1 MLNKKFT
8 LLNPFRVMG
17 YESEEIIPAGG
28 LGAVS
33 AQAGV
38 GKTALLV
45 QLAINSMLRGKKVLH
60 ISLNDPV
67 NKVSLWYNELF
78 NNIARQAGLEGLN
91 ETWEAILPNRL
102 IMTFKVEGF
111 NVPKL
116 KERLYDL
123 IVQNIFLPEIIIID
137 GLKFN
142 NKEASETI
150 ESLKAMAEKHAM
162 RLWFTV
168 HTRPKEEPGDVP
180 PSLLP
185 LLHLFDCVFTLQ
197 HERGEI
203 CIKPLSGRAVAVK
216 PLSLDPATMLI
227 KNQALTAS

>member
-8 LLNPFRVMG
+8 LLNPFKVMG

-67 NKVSLWYNELF
+67 NKVSLWYDELF
-78 NNIARQAGLEGLN
+78 NNIARQAGLEGSN
-91 ETWEAILPNRL
+91 ETWEAILPNRF

-123 IVQNIFLPEIIIID
+123 VVQNIFSPDIVIID
-137 GLKFN
+137 GLKLN
-142 NKEASETI
+142 AEASETI
-150 ESLKAMAEKHAM
+150 DSLKAMAEKHAL

-168 HTRPKEEPGDVP
+168 HTKPQEEPGDVP
-180 PSLLP
+180 ASLLP
-185 LLHLFDCVFTLQ
+185 LLHLFDCVFTLR

-203 CIKPLSGRAVAVK
+203 LIKPVSGKAVAAK
-216 PLSLDPATMLI
+216 PLFLDPATMLI
-227 KNQALTAS
+227 KYPSAA

>member
-8 LLNPFRVMG
+8 LLNPFKVMG

-67 NKVSLWYNELF
+67 NKVSLWYDELF
-78 NNIARQAGLEGLN
+78 NNIARQARLEGSN
-91 ETWEAILPNRL
+91 ETWEAILPNRF

-123 IVQNIFLPEIIIID
+123 IVQNIFSPEIVIID
-137 GLKFN
+137 GLKL
-142 NKEASETI
+142 NKEAKETI
-150 ESLKAMAEKHAM
+150 ESLKAMAEKHDL

-168 HTRPKEEPGDVP
+168 HTKPQEEPGDIP
-180 PSLLP
+180 PSLQP
-185 LLHLFDCVFTLQ
+185 LLHLFDCVFTLR
-197 HERGEI
+197 HEGGEI
-203 CIKPLSGRAVAVK
+203 LIKPVSGKAVAAK
-216 PLSLDPATMLI
+216 PLFLDPSTMLI
-227 KNQALTAS
+227 KYPLS

>member
-1 MLNKKFT
+1 MLNTKFT
-8 LLNPFRVMG
+8 LLNPFKVMG

-67 NKVSLWYNELF
+67 NKVSLWYDELF
-78 NNIARQAGLEGLN
+78 NNIARQAGLEGSN

-137 GLKFN
+137 GLKLN
-142 NKEASETI
+142 AEAKETI
-150 ESLKAMAEKHAM
+150 ESLKAMAEKHAL

-168 HTRPKEEPGDVP
+168 HTRPQEEPGDVP
-180 PSLLP
+180 ASLLP
-185 LLHLFDCVFTLQ
+185 LLHLFDCVFTLR

-203 CIKPLSGRAVAVK
+203 VIKPVSGKAVAAK
-216 PLSLDPATMLI
+216 PLFLDPSTMLI
-227 KNQALTAS
+227 KYPSAA

>member
-1 MLNKKFT
+1 MLDKK
-8 LLNPFRVMG
+8 LIPLNSFKVIG

-91 ETWEAILPNRL
+91 ETWGAILPNPF
-102 IMTFKVEGF
+102 IMTFKVGGF
-111 NVPKL
+111 NLPEL
-116 KERLYDL
+116 EERLYDL

-150 ESLKAMAEKHAM
+150 ESLKAMADKPA
-162 RLWFTV
+162 L
-168 HTRPKEEPGDVP
+168 RPSV
-180 PSLLP
+180 
-185 LLHLFDCVFTLQ
+185 
-197 HERGEI
+197 
-203 CIKPLSGRAVAVK
+203 
-216 PLSLDPATMLI
+216 
-227 KNQALTAS
+227 

>member
-17 YESEEIIPAGG
+17 YDSEEIIPAGG

-45 QLAINSMLRGKKVLH
+45 QLAINGMLRGKKVLH

-91 ETWEAILPNRL
+91 ETWEAILPNRF
-102 IMTFKVEGF
+102 IMTFKVEVF
-111 NVPKL
+111 DVPKL
-116 KERLYDL
+116 KERLTDL

-142 NKEASETI
+142 EEAKETI
-150 ESLKAMAEKHAM
+150 ESLKAMAQKHSM

-168 HTRPKEEPGDVP
+168 HTRPQEEPGDMP

-185 LLHLFDCVFTLQ
+185 LLHLFDCVFKLQ
-197 HERGEI
+197 HEGGEI
-203 CIKPLSGRAVAVK
+203 CIKPLSGRAVAAK
-216 PLSLDPATMLI
+216 PLFLDPATMLI
-227 KNQALTAS
+227 KNQSSA